1 MKVLFIS
8 HESALNGAPRSML
21 YLIEDLKNRFNI
33 EPIVLTTQQGP
44 LIEELEKRNIR
55 YIISKYHWWMTGKK
69 GKYDIKYILKVMRFK
84 GTRRFIYKKI
94 YNLQK
99 KYDIDL
105 VHSNTSVCEVGSYI
119 AEKRNIPHVWHI
131 REHGMKDHGIDYIDD
146 IEYVK
151 KQYNKS
157 SKVICVS
164 ESVSNTYKNIID
176 KNKIIVIPNGICIDK
191 YFEKNFNKSEKVRFC
206 TVGMISPGKNQK
218 ETLKAIKML
227 VDKGYDNFEFNIIGS
242 SLGSYKDELLS
253 YINKNNLKD
262 KVIFHGYRNDVNNIL
277 KNMDIGIMTSINEAF
292 GRVTVEYMANY
303 MPVIG
308 VNTGGTA
315 EIIKDKLNGFLY
327 ELNNIEELASKMEYF
342 INNKDDIER
351 IGKSAYKYVIEK
363 YDMKTNTEKIYDVYK
378 SIM

>member
-1 MKVLFIS
+1 
-8 HESALNGAPRSML
+8 
-21 YLIEDLKNRFNI
+21 
-33 EPIVLTTQQGP
+33 
-44 LIEELEKRNIR
+44 
-55 YIISKYHWWMTGKK
+55 
-69 GKYDIKYILKVMRFK
+69 
-84 GTRRFIYKKI
+84 
-94 YNLQK
+94 
-99 KYDIDL
+99 
-105 VHSNTSVCEVGSYI
+105 
-119 AEKRNIPHVWHI
+119 
-131 REHGMKDHGIDYIDD
+131 
-146 IEYVK
+146 
-151 KQYNKS
+151 
-157 SKVICVS
+157 
-164 ESVSNTYKNIID
+164 
-176 KNKIIVIPNGICIDK
+176 
-191 YFEKNFNKSEKVRFC
+191 
-206 TVGMISPGKNQK
+206 MISPGKNQK